1 MKRYWNIYEKIY
13 DLDNLKEAH
22 KQARKDKQL
31 YREVKMV
38 NASEE
43 YFLKKIQK
51 LLKEKKYHITDKDY
65 SVSVIRDKT
74 KSKESIVIKEKTR
87 YVNMLEFQ
95 RTMCNK

>member
-13 DLDNLKEAH
+13 DLENLKEAH

-51 LLKEKKYHITDKDY
+51 LLKERKYCENLNITHTVLFSGRSCYRLKNISCKY
-65 SVSVIRDKT
+65 SQILHVQV
-74 KSKESIVIKEKTR
+74 
-87 YVNMLEFQ
+87 
-95 RTMCNK
+95 